1 MRWFGHGVKARHVG
15 FANGSA
21 PLAHGQLHRSPLSRV
36 RSVALGAKRMDQLGG
51 DGGAGYSTVTLF
63 ARLRGWS
70 TSVPFSTAVW

>member
-36 RSVALGAKRMDQLGG
+36 RSVPLGVDRYGQVGSLAAVYEAYDLSPEAIATAALI
-51 DGGAGYSTVTLF
+51 
-63 ARLRGWS
+63 ARE
-70 TSVPFSTAVW
+70 P